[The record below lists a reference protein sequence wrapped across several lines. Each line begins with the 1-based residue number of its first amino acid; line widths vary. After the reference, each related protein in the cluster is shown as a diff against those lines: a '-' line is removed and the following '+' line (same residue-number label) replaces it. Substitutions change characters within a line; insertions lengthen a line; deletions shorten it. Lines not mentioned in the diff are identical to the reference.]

1 MKIMPSSNNLKYLKQ
16 LANLMKKLPM
26 IRITK
31 EFKFEMAHALKGYDG
46 PCQNIHGHSYELKV
60 TISGKPIM
68 DEKNPKLGMVMDF
81 GDLKNIVKETVVDI
95 FDHALVL
102 NNSYP
107 EGISSELKSNFNKV
121 IFLDYQPTSELMVAD
136 FAERI
141 TSKLPEGIQL
151 KYVLLRETVTSYAE
165 WYAEENM

>member
-1 MKIMPSSNNLKYLKQ
+1 MPL
-16 LANLMKKLPM
+16 

-60 TISGKPIM
+60 TVMGNPII
-68 DEKNPKLGMVMDF
+68 DENNPKLGMVMDF
-81 GDLKNIVKETVVDI
+81 GDLKKIVKETVVDV

-102 NNSYP
+102 NNAYP
-107 EGISSELKSNFNKV
+107 ESVSSELKSTFNKV

-136 FAERI
+136 FAMRI
-141 TSKLPEGIQL
+141 KTKLPEGVRL
-151 KYVLLRETVTSYAE
+151 KYLLLRETVTSYAE
-165 WYAEENM
+165 WFAEENNE